1 MNVQK
6 ITLTPV
12 TPGAPTYIQAT
23 QGENNARALRFTII
37 GADNKPIDLTGCTVV
52 FYVDRE
58 GKGIAQVG
66 AVVNEDNTATV
77 TLPSGACNV
86 PGEWGCWVQVIKP
99 DTFDLRANNLLL
111 RVQPCNFDGAGEASD
126 EFTLLTQLITE
137 ANQAI
142 KKADVSASGAAEAAE
157 TANTAAE
164 KANAAAEAANTAAE
178 DASEAAGSANTAAG
192 AANTAAGAANT
203 AANAAQQI
211 VDQWQGMDVS
221 ELRDLINSKPN
232 PNLLDNWYMGNPINQ
247 RGQTAYSTEDSWL
260 YGIDR
265 WKIANATISTT
276 GGKVRFQASGTDGR
290 YKRMTQVLEN
300 GLKKGQY
307 TLSVLAKVN
316 EASGSVSLR
325 ACNASYSAIPGAPGK
340 ALIASGAYTIYFNT
354 FTLTEDMEGIGVEI
368 LCGGAS
374 GDSADIDILAWK
386 LETGPNQ
393 TLAYEKNGIWELR
406 EYPNPALELAKCQR
420 YQLPVRYDQVR
431 AIFVSTN
438 TAFFSVPTP
447 VTMRAIPTIANN
459 NMYVRNPA
467 GGATV
472 EGFTFTVSSLRSN
485 GIGISAT
492 KTAHGLTDASLNG
505 GDTSAIFDANL

>member
-1 MNVQK
+1 MADKTIGSLPEATELDAESLMVTEQLGEARRVTGELLANYAKEAAQK
-6 ITLTPV
+6 EAEKAEEYAKNAEESANIAEEKAEEATHIATKPPIIQNETWWTWNEETGDYADSGIDASVSLSIADTIT
-12 TPGAPTYIQAT
+12 GAPGTEALV
-23 QGENNARALRFTII
+23 ENIGTNTDLVLRFTIPQ
-37 GADNKPIDLTGCTVV
+37 GEKGEVGSVNSVNSQTGDVILSAEDVEAIPSSEKGTSGGVATLNT
-52 FYVDRE
+52 E
-58 GKGIAQVG
+58 GQV
-66 AVVNEDNTATV
+66 
-77 TLPSGACNV
+77 
-86 PGEWGCWVQVIKP
+86 VQVP
-99 DTFDLRANNLLL
+99 AML
-111 RVQPCNFDGAGEASD
+111 C
-126 EFTLLTQLITE
+126 
-137 ANQAI
+137 
-142 KKADVSASGAAEAAE
+142 
-157 TANTAAE
+157 
-164 KANAAAEAANTAAE
+164 
-178 DASEAAGSANTAAG
+178 
-192 AANTAAGAANT
+192 
-203 AANAAQQI
+203 
-211 VDQWQGMDVS
+211 
-221 ELRDLINSKPN
+221 N
-232 PNLLDNWYMGNPINQ
+232 PNLLDNWYMGKPINQ

-276 GGKVRFQASGTDGR
+276 GGKVRFQASGTEGR

-340 ALIASGAYTIYFNT
+340 ALTVSGAYTVYSNT
-354 FTLTEDMEGIGVEI
+354 FTLTEDIEGAGVEI

-374 GDSADIDILAWK
+374 GNSADIDILAWK

-393 TLAYEKNGIWELR
+393 TLAYERNGVWELR

-431 AIFVSTN
+431 AVFVSTN

-447 VTMRAIPTIANN
+447 VTMRAIPTIINN
-459 NMYVRNPA
+459 NMYIRNPA